1 MILFEALYV
10 APPALTAQAPIL
22 VIAGPLIGACAA
34 ALSPGGRT
42 AWVVSVL
49 TAVFALWMAVAVN
62 CAPAPRLCAQ
72 AWALR

>member
-34 ALSPGGRT
+34 VPSP
-42 AWVVSVL
+42 L
-49 TAVFALWMAVAVN
+49 LM
-62 CAPAPRLCAQ
+62 
-72 AWALR
+72 